1 MENSFKIVSE
11 LDDIR
16 FKYERM
22 VALVSCLQTL
32 AAEVAEVR
40 GVADHSFDYA
50 LCEIELEL
58 RDNNERL
65 NELQLKLKDIVSG
78 GKRDHDK
85 N

>member
-11 LDDIR
+11 LEDIHFR
-16 FKYERM
+16 YERM

-50 LCEIELEL
+50 LYEIELGL

-65 NELQLKLKDIVSG
+65 NELQLKLKDIASG
-78 GKRDHDK
+78 RESDYGK

>member
-40 GVADHSFDYA
+40 GVTDHSFDYA
-50 LCEIELEL
+50 LYEIELGL
-58 RDNNERL
+58 QDNNERL
-65 NELQLKLKDIVSG
+65 NEFQLKLKDIVSG